1 MKWWQI
7 KKRDAD
13 LERELRSDLELEEE
27 EQRESG
33 ASAEE
38 ARYAARRAL
47 GNMTLIREQ
56 THEAWGTATFERLL
70 QDIRYAVRQLRRSPG
85 FAITAILILALGIGA
100 VTAVF
105 SLIDA
110 ALLKLLPVANPEQLV
125 QLKTV
130 TATFPVDDSFSYP
143 QFKTLQGQTQAL
155 AGAIAFRK
163 MYKINFEVDGRSD
176 LADGQ
181 LVSGNYFSML
191 GVKAAVGRTIL
202 PADES
207 VAGQSPV
214 AVIGYDY
221 WRSKFALDPGIVGKH
236 ILLNNSAYT
245 IVGVTEPEFYGV
257 QPGARVDVSVPLTT
271 ISLINPGFAAAGTP
285 FDTLKA
291 PFRNWLR
298 VMGRLEPGLAMG
310 KAEAS
315 LQPAFAETQREIAAS
330 LAGTPGDTPARKQ
343 AILQMRL
350 ELDSAGQGLAALRE
364 QFSKPLWVVLG
375 VVGLLLLI
383 TCANVANLLLARAN
397 ARGREIAL
405 RLAMGAGK
413 MRLMRQLMTESL
425 LLGLTGGALGVC
437 LAYWGSGSLLAL
449 MAQGRSPV
457 VLNVHPNLTVLGFA
471 LGLSL
476 LTALVFGPVPA
487 WRATDVNP
495 SQALAQNSRSATGTG
510 ARYRLGKSLVVSQVA
525 LSLMLL
531 IGAGL
536 LTRSLANLNSFYPGF
551 NRNNVLLFSV
561 NPPVIGYIDVVPLY
575 EQMLGRIRGL
585 PGVRSVSLSVHEPLT
600 TNVSDSSVKVQG
612 IVPRQGED
620 LTPVDIEPIGP
631 GYFLTM
637 ETPILRG
644 REFTGGDRA
653 GSPKVAIV
661 NEATARH
668 FFGDAN
674 PIGRLVSIPT
684 YRADESWLE
693 IVGEVRDIKVH
704 NLRETSTPML
714 YVPMFQAPEG
724 GATFEVRTAMDP
736 TYGESAILE
745 AVRAIDGRLPVY
757 SVRTLGNQL
766 DNSLLEQ
773 RLVASLSSLF
783 GLLALLLTCVGLYGL
798 MAYTVNRRTG
808 EIGIRMALGAER
820 GRIARMI
827 MRETLLLVLC
837 GVAIGVPASV
847 LAARLI
853 ASQLFGLNSHDPVT
867 LVGACA
873 AMAAVTLMASYLPA
887 RRAASVE
894 PMQALRSE

>member
-1 MKWWQI
+1 
-7 KKRDAD
+7 
-13 LERELRSDLELEEE
+13 
-27 EQRESG
+27 
-33 ASAEE
+33 
-38 ARYAARRAL
+38 
-47 GNMTLIREQ
+47 
-56 THEAWGTATFERLL
+56 
-70 QDIRYAVRQLRRSPG
+70 
-85 FAITAILILALGIGA
+85 
-100 VTAVF
+100 
-105 SLIDA
+105 
-110 ALLKLLPVANPEQLV
+110 
-125 QLKTV
+125 
-130 TATFPVDDSFSYP
+130 
-143 QFKTLQGQTQAL
+143 
-155 AGAIAFRK
+155 
-163 MYKINFEVDGRSD
+163 
-176 LADGQ
+176 
-181 LVSGNYFSML
+181 
-191 GVKAAVGRTIL
+191 
-202 PADES
+202 
-207 VAGQSPV
+207 
-214 AVIGYDY
+214 
-221 WRSKFALDPGIVGKH
+221 
-236 ILLNNSAYT
+236 
-245 IVGVTEPEFYGV
+245 
-257 QPGARVDVSVPLTT
+257 
-271 ISLINPGFAAAGTP
+271 
-285 FDTLKA
+285 
-291 PFRNWLR
+291 
-298 VMGRLEPGLAMG
+298 
-310 KAEAS
+310 
-315 LQPAFAETQREIAAS
+315 
-330 LAGTPGDTPARKQ
+330 
-343 AILQMRL
+343 
-350 ELDSAGQGLAALRE
+350 
-364 QFSKPLWVVLG
+364 
-375 VVGLLLLI
+375 
-383 TCANVANLLLARAN
+383 
-397 ARGREIAL
+397 
-405 RLAMGAGK
+405 
-413 MRLMRQLMTESL
+413 
-425 LLGLTGGALGVC
+425 
-437 LAYWGSGSLLAL
+437 
-449 MAQGRSPV
+449 
-457 VLNVHPNLTVLGFA
+457 
-471 LGLSL
+471 
-476 LTALVFGPVPA
+476 
-487 WRATDVNP
+487 
-495 SQALAQNSRSATGTG
+495 
-510 ARYRLGKSLVVSQVA
+510 VA